1 MAFLAAIVATLAMA
15 PTDDPPLSADRK
27 LPTPSPDTPL
37 LVPPPKT
44 RFELSAP
51 LPTIPGVM
59 MDVQGNGWGLAQQTA
74 RSKYLQA
81 RILWIDATANLERV
95 NSDEKIS
102 NLLKQIK
109 VAGFNTVVFDIKP
122 ISGQVMYPSRIAP
135 RLTEW
140 KGRTMPADFDPLK
153 AMVREARSN
162 GLSIMVSLNAFSEGH
177 RDFKVGPGYGRT
189 DWQTVLYEPKFSVNS
204 ILGGGYAVNP
214 IPNKMP
220 VDDTMLGVF
229 NDKKALPPAQE
240 VFYAVTINRNG
251 GVVEALT
258 GAGLANVNIPKDG
271 SVLVGTGAAGN
282 FLRGQAPPNA
292 KLTFDTTAQFV
303 PIQDRPDQ
311 QIPLMM
317 NPNNPAVQDYELSI
331 LKEIGSGYDVDGV
344 IYDDR
349 MRYGGLNADF
359 SPVTQAAFEKY
370 VGRRISWPD
379 DVFKFTLSP
388 ALNRGVIPGPYYE
401 AWMTFRAQTIRNF
414 MLKARQTLKG
424 ARPRAQF
431 AMYAG
436 SWYGDYQ
443 RFGNNYAAP
452 EVDAGFW
459 FLTPEYALTGTA
471 PLLDFLITGCYYPNA
486 TIAEAMSQGLG
497 IGNSVEAAGQLSN
510 RMVRDQT
517 WVYAGISLDQFAG
530 NPEGLRN
537 SLQAAC
543 GSTQGVMV
551 FDLSHNIDP
560 FWPIFR
566 QAFMDPRRAPHQEPG
581 LLAEVRKRRASVDKL
596 GKKDG
601 AVPIHAGSA
610 GIGM

>member
-15 PTDDPPLSADRK
+15 PTDDTEKTQK
-27 LPTPSPDTPL
+27 LLPPSPDAML
-37 LVPPPKT
+37 NIPPPKT

-51 LPTIPGVM
+51 LPTIQGVM
-59 MDVQGNGWGLAQQTA
+59 LDVQGNGWGLAQQTA

-95 NSDEKIS
+95 NTDEKIA
-102 NLLKQIK
+102 NLVKQIK
-109 VAGFNTVVFDIKP
+109 VSGFNTIVFDIKP

-140 KGRTMPADFDPLK
+140 KGRTMPSDYDPLK

-162 GLSIMVSLNAFSEGH
+162 GLSMFVSMNAFSEGH
-177 RDFKVGPGYGRT
+177 RDFKVGPGYAHV
-189 DWQTVLYEPKFSVNS
+189 DWQTVIYEPKFNVASP
-204 ILGGGYAVNP
+204 LGQSYPVSP
-214 IPNKMP
+214 LPNKMP

-229 NDKKALPPAQE
+229 NDKKTLPPSQE
-240 VFYAVTINRNG
+240 VFYAVSLNRNG

-258 GAGLANVNIPKDG
+258 GAGLANITIPKDG
-271 SVLVGTGAAGN
+271 SVLVGTGNAAN
-282 FLRGQAPPNA
+282 FLRSQALPNV
-292 KLTFDTTAQFV
+292 KLAFDTLPQFL

-317 NPNNPAVQDYELSI
+317 NPNHPQVQEYELSV
-331 LKEIGSGYDVDGV
+331 LKEVVSGYDIDGV

-349 MRYGGLNADF
+349 LRYGGMNADF
-359 SPVTQAAFEKY
+359 SPITQAAFEKY
-370 VGRRISWPD
+370 VGRRLAWPD

-388 ALNRGVIPGPYYE
+388 ALNRGIVPGPYYE
-401 AWMTFRAQTIRNF
+401 AWMTWRAQTMRNF
-414 MLKARQTLKG
+414 LLTARNTVKK

-431 AMYAG
+431 SMYAG
-436 SWYGDYQ
+436 SWYGDYP

-452 EVDAGFW
+452 ELEAGFW
-459 FLTPEYALTGTA
+459 FLTPEYAQTGSA
-471 PLLDFLITGCYYPNA
+471 PLLDFLITGCYYPTA
-486 TIAEAMSQGLG
+486 TIAQAMAEGIG

-517 WVYAGISLDQFAG
+517 WVYGGISLDQYQG

-537 SLQAAC
+537 ALQACC

-551 FDLSHNIDP
+551 FDLSHNIEP
-560 FWPIFR
+560 FWPVFR